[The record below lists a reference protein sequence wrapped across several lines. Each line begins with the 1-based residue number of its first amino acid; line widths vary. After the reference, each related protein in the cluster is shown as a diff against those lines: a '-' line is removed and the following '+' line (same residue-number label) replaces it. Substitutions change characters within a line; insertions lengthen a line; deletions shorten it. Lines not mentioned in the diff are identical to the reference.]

1 MSLDFADEVRDADAA
16 ADSYRSLLVQSLA
29 HRLAEAASEWLHAK
43 VRRELW
49 GYAPAEDLSVKELFQ
64 ARYSGIR
71 PAVGYP
77 SLPDQKLTFV
87 LDGLLGLKEIG
98 VSLTSNGAMEPS
110 ATVCGLYIAHP
121 EASYFMLGRI
131 AADQI
136 ADYASRR
143 SLTPDEVRT
152 LLGY

>member
-1 MSLDFADEVRDADAA
+1 MSIDFADEVRAADEA

-49 GYAPAEDLSVKELFQ
+49 GYAPAENLSLKELSQ
-64 ARYSGIR
+64 ARYTGIR

-87 LDGLLGLKEIG
+87 LDSLLGLGNIG
-98 VSLTSNGAMEPS
+98 VSLTENGAMEPS

-121 EASYFMLGRI
+121 ESSYFMPGRI
-131 AADQI
+131 ADDQI
-136 ADYASRR
+136 ADYARRR
-143 SLTPDEVRT
+143 SLDTDQVRN
-152 LLGY
+152 LLAY